1 MSKWVKDLMLSQLV
15 EVAAAAQVQS
25 LDWERPRAV
34 SVAKK
39 KKKKKKKKNPANKQ
53 TKNGPGVLRVYT
65 FNFGFYLFI
74 PIAFYLR

>member
-1 MSKWVKDLMLSQLV
+1 MLSQLV

-39 KKKKKKKKNPANKQ
+39 KKKKKKNKTPKTNKQ
-53 TKNGPGVLRVYT
+53 KTVLEFLEYILLILVSIFLYPLHSTLGRQ
-65 FNFGFYLFI
+65 
-74 PIAFYLR
+74 R

>member
-1 MSKWVKDLMLSQLV
+1 MSQWVKDLMLSQLV

-39 KKKKKKKKNPANKQ
+39 KKNNTKLHEQTNKK
-53 TKNGPGVLRVYT
+53 RSWSS
-65 FNFGFYLFI
+65 
-74 PIAFYLR
+74 